1 MMGLGGTQNM
11 KLINGNICTVISGSY
26 RKHLPGI
33 YMLKLIL
40 ESRGITVLSPIGS
53 RVINPGEEFAILDDD
68 PVVDHRTLQD
78 SIFAKIRRSSF
89 LTSFN
94 EDGYMGAASLIE
106 YGYAISQGIQILT
119 LRPVEDPNIAPYTRL
134 LSDIIGE
141 VDV

>member
-1 MMGLGGTQNM
+1 MGFGGTSNM
-11 KLINGNICTVISGSY
+11 KPINRNICTVISGSY
-26 RKHLPGI
+26 RKHLSGI
-33 YMLKLIL
+33 YMLREVL

-53 RVINPGEEFAILDDD
+53 RVINPADEFAILDDD
-68 PVVDHRTLQD
+68 PFVDHRTLQD
-78 SIFAKIRRSSF
+78 SVFAKIRRSAF

-94 EDGYMGAASLIE
+94 EDGYLGPASLIE

-119 LRPVEDPNIAPYTRL
+119 LRPVTDPNIAPYSRL